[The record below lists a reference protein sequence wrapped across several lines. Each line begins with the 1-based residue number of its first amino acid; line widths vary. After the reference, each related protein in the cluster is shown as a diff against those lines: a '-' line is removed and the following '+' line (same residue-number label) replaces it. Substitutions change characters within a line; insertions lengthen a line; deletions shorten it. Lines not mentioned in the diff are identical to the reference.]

1 MTPGMYPMG
10 YYPHNIHFI
19 WASAAM
25 EGNSQTTIEMARKT
39 ASRADR
45 EKLEEMP
52 FLQNFYVL
60 PLFAYVRFG
69 KWNEILTEPYPGKK
83 MPHASAM
90 WHYTRGIAYTAK
102 GQLEQAQKELTVL
115 DSLSRDTTYSNMY
128 ASQNPT
134 SSLLP
139 IAYKSLAGEIA
150 AKKKKYAE
158 AVTLLTAAVQLEDEL
173 LYDEPRSWPQ
183 PVRHS
188 LGAVLLEANM
198 AAEAEKVY
206 LKDLEIHRD
215 NGWSLF
221 GLQQSLKK
229 QGKEKEAAVLEQ
241 RFKKAWA
248 GADVALQS
256 SSF

>member
-1 MTPGMYPMG
+1 MPAHIYLRVGRYADATQSNIRAVAIDEEYISQYMAQGMYPMG

-25 EGNSQTTIEMARKT
+25 EGNSRITIEMARKT

-90 WHYTRGIAYTAK
+90 WHYCRGLAYTAK
-102 GQLEQAQKELTVL
+102 DQVDRAQKELAIL
-115 DSLSRDTTYSNMY
+115 DSLSRDTTFHTMY

-139 IAYKSLAGEIA
+139 IAYKTLAGEIA
-150 AKKKKYAE
+150 AKKKQYAE
-158 AVTLLTAAVQLEDEL
+158 AV
-173 LYDEPRSWPQ
+173 S
-183 PVRHS
+183 
-188 LGAVLLEANM
+188 
-198 AAEAEKVY
+198 
-206 LKDLEIHRD
+206 
-215 NGWSLF
+215 
-221 GLQQSLKK
+221 
-229 QGKEKEAAVLEQ
+229 
-241 RFKKAWA
+241 
-248 GADVALQS
+248 
-256 SSF
+256 